1 MYICNKLN
9 FFFSIDMNRFYLVII
24 VIQFFTVNVFSQD
37 FEVSPLKL
45 FYTAD
50 PGESQTKFIKVKNHQ
65 STVETF
71 IISISDYNVDSKGK
85 GSYVDAG
92 SLKNSI
98 ADWLSIAPSFF
109 ELNPNEE
116 KEIAITLQQPADNI
130 SSKWGVIFIRTA
142 QEQTSYSADQ
152 GMAAGMTVSGR
163 IAIHVYQTPSINK
176 SYKATINN
184 LNEITVKGD
193 TARTFNVLVNNLEDR
208 ITPCKVY
215 LIATD
220 INTAEETMFEAQEF
234 VLFPK
239 SSRKLELYMTNIL
252 PKGTY
257 SLAAVLDYGS
267 SSNLEGTQT
276 IIKVK

>member
-1 MYICNKLN
+1 
-9 FFFSIDMNRFYLVII
+9 MNRFLGFII
-24 VIQFFTVNVFSQD
+24 VQIFMFNVFGQD

-45 FYTAD
+45 YFNAD
-50 PGESQTKFIKVKNHQ
+50 PGESQTRYIKVKNHE
-65 STVETF
+65 SKVETF
-71 IISISDYNVDSKGK
+71 ILSVSDYNIDSKGK

-130 SSKWGVIFIRTA
+130 ASKWGIIFIRTA
-142 QEQTSYSADQ
+142 QEQTAYSADQ
-152 GMAAGMTVSGR
+152 GLAAGMTVSGR
-163 IAIHVYQTPSINK
+163 IAIHVYQTPGINK
-176 SYKATINN
+176 SFKATISN
-184 LNEITVKGD
+184 LNELTVKTD
-193 TARTFNVLVNNLEDR
+193 TIRTFSVLVNNLEDR

-220 INTAEETMFEAQEF
+220 IETAEETMFDADEF
-234 VLFPK
+234 VMFPK
-239 SSRKLELYMTNIL
+239 SSRKLELYMERIL

-257 SLAAVLDYGS
+257 SLAAILDYGS

-276 IIKVK
+276 VITVE